1 MMETVRCDRCEG
13 HPMAA
18 QNCRKCGGCG
28 FTYKPAAEPVTVPF
42 EAVSDL
48 RLALEETYRDYA
60 KQAIADRRWEEAAIW
75 NRAAD
80 IARGFVVSR
89 RVPL

>member
-1 MMETVRCDRCEG
+1 
-13 HPMAA
+13 
-18 QNCRKCGGCG
+18 
-28 FTYKPAAEPVTVPF
+28 
-42 EAVSDL
+42 L